1 MIKIRAA
8 VAAAEDEVNFMRKI
22 IIAGNWKM
30 NKDLKESI
38 DLANSVKRSLYDM
51 EEIEVVLCP
60 TFTSLSDVNDVITG
74 TAMRLGAQNVYWEKE
89 GAFTGEISSHMLKN
103 AGCVYCIVGHSER
116 RQFFGETNDTVN
128 KKAKALLNNG
138 IMPIV
143 CVGENLEERKAKK
156 EFDVVKDHIVNSL
169 KGLTK
174 EEMLKTVIA
183 YEPVWAIGTGLSAT
197 KEQAQEMHKY
207 IRGLIRGIYGDDVAS
222 AIRIQYGGSVKPE
235 NIKELISQEDVD
247 GALVGGASL
256 KADSFVGIVKGCL

>member
-1 MIKIRAA
+1 
-8 VAAAEDEVNFMRKI
+8 MRKI

-51 EEIEVVLCP
+51 EEVEVVLCP
-60 TFTSLSDVNDVITG
+60 PFTSLSDLSDVMLDTTI
-74 TAMRLGAQNVYWEKE
+74 RLGAQDVYWEKE
-89 GAFTGEISSHMLKN
+89 GAFTGEISSHMLKG
-103 AGCVYCIVGHSER
+103 AGCAYCIVGHSER
-116 RQFFGETNDTVN
+116 RQFFGETSETVN
-128 KKAKALLNNG
+128 KKARALLAAG

-143 CVGENLEERKAKK
+143 CVGEKLEERKAKK

-169 KGLTK
+169 KGLTR

-183 YEPVWAIGTGLSAT
+183 YEPVWAIGTGVNAT

-207 IRGLIRGIYGDDVAS
+207 IRGLIKEIYGEDVAKS
-222 AIRIQYGGSVKPE
+222 VRIQYGGSVKPD

-256 KADSFVGIVKGCL
+256 KGDSFVSIVKGCLT